1 MSTSADT
8 SQRSD
13 AAVRRLVRMAGPEDA
28 PGSPPPRAQSP
39 LSRAALAAPLLLRL
53 VVGIGFLMH
62 GYAKLSRGPEA
73 FAGVLGTLGVP
84 APLLLA
90 WLTTLV
96 ELVGGIAVLFGAY
109 VSIVAVPMTVV
120 LLTAMIKVHLAYGF
134 FSVKLAEV
142 SANGIRFG
150 SVGVEII
157 LLYLAALAAIA
168 LGGAGPWSVDAW
180 RRRDAGAGGAALDRY
195 RTAGSVSVGRSV
207 R

>member
-1 MSTSADT
+1 MGTSADT
-8 SQRSD
+8 PQRSD

-28 PGSPPPRAQSP
+28 PGSPPPPARSP

-96 ELVGGIAVLFGAY
+96 ELVGGIAVLLGAY
-109 VSIVAVPMTVV
+109 VSLAAIPMTFV

-180 RRRDAGAGGAALDRY
+180 RRGGADGAAPERDRS
-195 RTAGSVSVGRSV
+195 AGSASVGRSV

>member
-1 MSTSADT
+1 MGTSADT

-13 AAVRRLVRMAGPEDA
+13 AAVRRLVPMAGPEDA
-28 PGSPPPRAQSP
+28 PGSPPPRARSP

-62 GYAKLSRGPEA
+62 GYAKLSRGPDA
-73 FAGVLGTLGVP
+73 FASVLHTLGVP

-96 ELVGGIAVLFGAY
+96 ELGGGIAVLLGAY
-109 VSIVAVPMTVV
+109 VSIAAVPMTVV
-120 LLTAMIKVHLAYGF
+120 LLTALAKVHLAYGF

-142 SANGIRFG
+142 SADGIRFG
-150 SVGVEII
+150 TVGVEII

-180 RRRDAGAGGAALDRY
+180 RRRGAGGAAPDRY
-195 RTAGSVSVGRSV
+195 RTVGSVSVGRSV